1 MGNKNVE
8 YFYDSIKSMHG
19 IQFDPSKADFQTI
32 EVLGASREFLF
43 FGLNLNNAIKDQLI
57 TYKEIISRTK
67 EKLYIGFLACKLNL
81 IDVYEKLPNVYP
93 DLDSTLNKFDK
104 FEILNASNQAT
115 GDCIELN
122 DLKGLLKVSQGAL
135 RLRAYDLKNRPF
147 YINVIKETRYNK
159 YFHIFIYEAHAR
171 YALYVEE
178 LKHYLTFYLIIIIA
192 IVIIAIGIGRGL
204 ASPLKEL
211 SELVQQSSVDLQTT
225 SLSKMSP
232 KFIEIFVLRQV
243 FTSQIDKL
251 RDEFTMSSKLVDFQE
266 FLLKRPTTDEAKS
279 KLQNLLVEY
288 CDENTE
294 ITEILE
300 IKPTNP
306 NELDN
311 DFYLEWCRYNDSLL
325 LEKDFRTAS
334 QKRKEFKLAQDIQHQ
349 LLPRQDLQNKNV
361 HCYYLAARYLGG
373 DFYDLLSMGSKTYFL
388 IADVSGKGLPSALFG
403 AAAKFFLN
411 VQLKANQN
419 IEHTMKITNNYLCGL
434 QQQGFFC
441 TLFLASWNPETRTL
455 NYCSAGHNKM
465 YLLTPKFKN

>member
-1 MGNKNVE
+1 M
-8 YFYDSIKSMHG
+8 
-19 IQFDPSKADFQTI
+19 
-32 EVLGASREFLF
+32 
-43 FGLNLNNAIKDQLI
+43 
-57 TYKEIISRTK
+57 
-67 EKLYIGFLACKLNL
+67 
-81 IDVYEKLPNVYP
+81 
-93 DLDSTLNKFDK
+93 
-104 FEILNASNQAT
+104 
-115 GDCIELN
+115 
-122 DLKGLLKVSQGAL
+122 
-135 RLRAYDLKNRPF
+135 
-147 YINVIKETRYNK
+147 
-159 YFHIFIYEAHAR
+159 
-171 YALYVEE
+171 
-178 LKHYLTFYLIIIIA
+178 
-192 IVIIAIGIGRGL
+192 IIAIGIGRGL

-266 FLLKRPTTDEAKS
+266 FLKRPTTDEAKS

-300 IKPTNP
+300 IKSTNP

-373 DFYDLLSMGSKTYFL
+373 DFYDLLSIGSKTYFL
-388 IADVSGKGLPSALFG
+388 IADVSGKAFLPH
-403 AAAKFFLN
+403 FL
-411 VQLKANQN
+411 
-419 IEHTMKITNNYLCGL
+419 EL
-434 QQQGFFC
+434 QQSFF
-441 TLFLASWNPETRTL
+441 
-455 NYCSAGHNKM
+455 
-465 YLLTPKFKN
+465 